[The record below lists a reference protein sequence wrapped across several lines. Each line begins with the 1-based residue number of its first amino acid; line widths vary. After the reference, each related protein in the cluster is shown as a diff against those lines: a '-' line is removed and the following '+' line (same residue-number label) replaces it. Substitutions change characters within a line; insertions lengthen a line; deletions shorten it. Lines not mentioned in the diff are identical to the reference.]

1 MIVMIVLASVVH
13 HGFSNLTSTSA
24 AINYRLVACPSETIS
39 EFWRLMGE
47 MAKQP
52 VLSLTSEQRQHL
64 TRFAQS
70 RTLPAGDVFKAR
82 LILALAN
89 GDSCATIQGNLQTNA
104 PTISR
109 WTAHAKIGQ

>member
-1 MIVMIVLASVVH
+1 
-13 HGFSNLTSTSA
+13 
-24 AINYRLVACPSETIS
+24 
-39 EFWRLMGE
+39 MGE

-70 RTLPAGDVFKAR
+70 RTLAAGDVFKAR

-89 GDSCATIQGNLQTNA
+89 GDSYATIQGNLQTNA

-109 WTAHAKIGQ
+109 WKRRFEEEGLEGLEGGTKGARYGPRLRRCKAKY